1 MFKTIFLLVP
11 AALMVMS
18 CGTIFNGTTQNIFV
32 NASPNAVN
40 VAVSGGDRKF
50 ITPTILSLERKGN
63 YLLTFSKEGYEER
76 QIEIKRTISVNI
88 LVLSILTIAPGILV
102 DAFTGGL
109 YILKPESVSVGLANL
124 GSVDGPD
131 NIELVLKGNNEGMEV
146 KSSVDGVTI
155 TVEKTE

>member
-76 QIEIKRTISVNI
+76 QIEIKRTISVPI
-88 LVLSILTIAPGILV
+88 LVLSILSVWGVPI